1 MLLAKDDLLDF
12 KITPMY
18 VFFFLSTIVYLSGLL
33 HFDIIEIMMSIIF
46 TILLFSVV
54 FCIFLFPY
62 FKKNRILAIGPS
74 IILVIILIAFGGLTT
89 SQWGFLS
96 AALAVGSMLFT
107 EDFFTKFFGVKL
119 SLRASSILVRGRVII
134 VLMAPILFISVNL
147 ITSQCVEEKIL
158 HNKLEYIKYDPKKVK
173 LFENDKEIKTIE
185 DSSLRNTKYN
195 LDFIDGEHVRH
206 VIRSLEFDK
215 IINRLYSFKGL
226 TVRYRGV
233 DYKIENVTFDKKMG
247 IYYLFVY
254 KKKQDINIPF
264 VYVMT
269 SLFRFIFIELIG
281 LLFLIAYFRYF
292 YRNPKENRLLKFISG
307 EKSSIDIQ
315 GHWYLLNKYEFDNRE
330 FLYSVSSFHILGNL
344 LYIGKEVYQLIIKN
358 DKIEIESQSE
368 VHFEILDDYT
378 IKYNEYTFIHSYSK
392 KKKDLFVKY
401 TVPKNRFGNK
411 VYFKES
417 NEKILLGE
425 DLADKENVLCLDINQ
440 GILVETRLKSQ
451 EIYYLTKDF
460 AIPENYFKVLCSDIN
475 VNKDKFLKY
484 EYNCD
489 KGEITIGNTKYIEIR
504 KH

>member
-1 MLLAKDDLLDF
+1 MNYIFIMVLLWV
-12 KITPMY
+12 
-18 VFFFLSTIVYLSGLL
+18 VFF
-33 HFDIIEIMMSIIF
+33 II
-46 TILLFSVV
+46 
-54 FCIFLFPY
+54 LFPY

-134 VLMAPILFISVNL
+134 VLMAPILFISVNI

-158 HNKLEYIKYDPKKVK
+158 HNKLEYIKYDPKEVK
-173 LFENDKEIKTIE
+173 LFENGKEIKAIG
-185 DSSLRNTKYN
+185 DSSLRNTKYI

-206 VIRSLEFDK
+206 GIISLEFDK
-215 IINRLYSFKGL
+215 IINKLYSFKDL
-226 TVRYRGV
+226 TVKYRGI
-233 DYKIENVTFDKKMG
+233 DFKIENVTFDKQMG
-247 IYYLFVY
+247 VYYLFVH

-281 LLFLIAYFRYF
+281 LLFLIAYFHYF

-344 LYIGKEVYQLIIKN
+344 LFIGKTAYKLGKN
-358 DKIEIESQSE
+358 DKRIKIQNTNVSIEIQ
-368 VHFEILDDYT
+368 DDHT
-378 IKYNEYTFIHSYSK
+378 IKINNFTFIHAYSK
-392 KKKDLFVKY
+392 VKKELFVKY
-401 TVPKNRFGNK
+401 KVPKNRFWKK

-417 NEKILLGE
+417 DEKKLLGI
-425 DLADKENVLCLDINQ
+425 DLAEKENVLCLDLQNNKLI
-440 GILVETRLKSQ
+440 ETRLKFQ
-451 EIYYLTKDF
+451 K
-460 AIPENYFKVLCSDIN
+460 NCYFVAEKITNLESSEQSILYSSEDVPI
-475 VNKDKFLKY
+475 VYIKKPDKSELVV
-484 EYNCD
+484 
-489 KGEITIGNTKYIEIR
+489 GGVRYIEI
-504 KH
+504 KN

>member
-1 MLLAKDDLLDF
+1 MMNYIFIMVLLWV
-12 KITPMY
+12 
-18 VFFFLSTIVYLSGLL
+18 VFF
-33 HFDIIEIMMSIIF
+33 II
-46 TILLFSVV
+46 
-54 FCIFLFPY
+54 LFPY

-134 VLMAPILFISVNL
+134 VLMAPILFISVNI

-158 HNKLEYIKYDPKKVK
+158 HNKLEYIKYDPKEVK
-173 LFENDKEIKTIE
+173 LFENGKEIKAIG
-185 DSSLRNTKYN
+185 DSSLRNTKYI

-206 VIRSLEFDK
+206 GIISLEFDK
-215 IINRLYSFKGL
+215 IINKLYSFKDL
-226 TVRYRGV
+226 TVKYRGI
-233 DYKIENVTFDKKMG
+233 DFKIENVTFDKQMG
-247 IYYLFVY
+247 VYYLFVH

-281 LLFLIAYFRYF
+281 LLFLIAYFHYF

-344 LYIGKEVYQLIIKN
+344 LFIGKTAYKLGKN
-358 DKIEIESQSE
+358 DKRIKIQNTNVSIEIQ
-368 VHFEILDDYT
+368 DDHT
-378 IKYNEYTFIHSYSK
+378 IKINNFTFIHAYSK
-392 KKKDLFVKY
+392 VKKELFVKY
-401 TVPKNRFGNK
+401 KVPKNRFGKK

-417 NEKILLGE
+417 DEKKLLGI
-425 DLADKENVLCLDINQ
+425 DLAEKENVLCLDLQNNKLI
-440 GILVETRLKSQ
+440 ETRLKFQ
-451 EIYYLTKDF
+451 K
-460 AIPENYFKVLCSDIN
+460 NCYFVAEKITNLESSEQSILYSSEDVPI
-475 VNKDKFLKY
+475 VYIKKPDKSELVV
-484 EYNCD
+484 
-489 KGEITIGNTKYIEIR
+489 GGVRYIEI
-504 KH
+504 KN

>member
-1 MLLAKDDLLDF
+1 MNYIFIMVLLWV
-12 KITPMY
+12 
-18 VFFFLSTIVYLSGLL
+18 VFF
-33 HFDIIEIMMSIIF
+33 II
-46 TILLFSVV
+46 
-54 FCIFLFPY
+54 LFPY

-134 VLMAPILFISVNL
+134 VLMAPILFISVNI

-158 HNKLEYIKYDPKKVK
+158 HNKLEYIKYDPKEVK
-173 LFENDKEIKTIE
+173 LFENGKEIKAIG
-185 DSSLRNTKYN
+185 DSSLRNTKYI

-206 VIRSLEFDK
+206 GIISLEFDK
-215 IINRLYSFKGL
+215 IINKLYSFKDL
-226 TVRYRGV
+226 TVKYRGI
-233 DYKIENVTFDKKMG
+233 DFKIENVTFDKQMG
-247 IYYLFVY
+247 IYYLFVH

-281 LLFLIAYFRYF
+281 LLFLIAYFHYF

-344 LYIGKEVYQLIIKN
+344 LFIGKTAYKLGKN
-358 DKIEIESQSE
+358 DKRIKIQNTNVSIEIQ
-368 VHFEILDDYT
+368 DDHT
-378 IKYNEYTFIHSYSK
+378 IKINNFTFIHAYSK
-392 KKKDLFVKY
+392 VKKELFVKY
-401 TVPKNRFGNK
+401 KVPKNRFWKK

-417 NEKILLGE
+417 DEKKLLGI
-425 DLADKENVLCLDINQ
+425 DLAEKENVLCLDLQNNKLI
-440 GILVETRLKSQ
+440 ETRLKFQ
-451 EIYYLTKDF
+451 K
-460 AIPENYFKVLCSDIN
+460 NCYFVAEKITNLESSEQSILYSSEDVPI
-475 VNKDKFLKY
+475 VYIKKPDKSELVV
-484 EYNCD
+484 
-489 KGEITIGNTKYIEIR
+489 GGVRYIEI
-504 KH
+504 KN

>member
-1 MLLAKDDLLDF
+1 MNYIFIMVLLWV
-12 KITPMY
+12 
-18 VFFFLSTIVYLSGLL
+18 VFF
-33 HFDIIEIMMSIIF
+33 II
-46 TILLFSVV
+46 
-54 FCIFLFPY
+54 LFPY

-134 VLMAPILFISVNL
+134 VLMAPILFISVNI

-158 HNKLEYIKYDPKKVK
+158 HNKLEYIKYDPKEVN
-173 LFENDKEIKTIE
+173 LFENGKEIKAIG
-185 DSSLRNTKYN
+185 DSSLRNTKYI

-206 VIRSLEFDK
+206 GIISLEFDK
-215 IINRLYSFKGL
+215 IINKLYSFKDL
-226 TVRYRGV
+226 TVKYRGI
-233 DYKIENVTFDKKMG
+233 DFKIENVTFDKQMG
-247 IYYLFVY
+247 VYYLFVH

-281 LLFLIAYFRYF
+281 LLFLIAYFHYF

-344 LYIGKEVYQLIIKN
+344 LFIGKTAYKLGKN
-358 DKIEIESQSE
+358 DKRIKIQNTNVSIEIQ
-368 VHFEILDDYT
+368 DDHT
-378 IKYNEYTFIHSYSK
+378 IKINNFTFIHAYSK
-392 KKKDLFVKY
+392 VKKELFVKY
-401 TVPKNRFGNK
+401 KVPKNRFGKK

-417 NEKILLGE
+417 DEKKLLGI
-425 DLADKENVLCLDINQ
+425 DLAEKENVLCLDLQNNKLI
-440 GILVETRLKSQ
+440 ETRLKFQ
-451 EIYYLTKDF
+451 K
-460 AIPENYFKVLCSDIN
+460 NCYFVAEKITNLESSEQSILYSSEDVPI
-475 VNKDKFLKY
+475 VYIKKPDKSELVV
-484 EYNCD
+484 
-489 KGEITIGNTKYIEIR
+489 GGVRYIEI
-504 KH
+504 KN

>member
-1 MLLAKDDLLDF
+1 MNYIFIMVLLWV
-12 KITPMY
+12 
-18 VFFFLSTIVYLSGLL
+18 VFF
-33 HFDIIEIMMSIIF
+33 II
-46 TILLFSVV
+46 
-54 FCIFLFPY
+54 LFPY
-62 FKKNRILAIGPS
+62 FKKNRILAMGPS

-134 VLMAPILFISVNL
+134 VLMAPILFISVNI

-158 HNKLEYIKYDPKKVK
+158 HNKLEYIKYDPKEVK
-173 LFENDKEIKTIE
+173 LFENGKEIKAIG
-185 DSSLRNTKYN
+185 DSSLRNTKYI

-206 VIRSLEFDK
+206 GIISLEFDK
-215 IINRLYSFKGL
+215 IINKLYSFKDL
-226 TVRYRGV
+226 TVKYRGI
-233 DYKIENVTFDKKMG
+233 DFKIENVTFDKQMG
-247 IYYLFVY
+247 IYYLFVH

-281 LLFLIAYFRYF
+281 LLFLIAYFHYF

-344 LYIGKEVYQLIIKN
+344 LFIGKTAYKLGKN
-358 DKIEIESQSE
+358 DKRIKIQNTNVSIEIQ
-368 VHFEILDDYT
+368 DDHT
-378 IKYNEYTFIHSYSK
+378 IKINNFTFIHAYSK
-392 KKKDLFVKY
+392 VKKELFVKY
-401 TVPKNRFGNK
+401 KVPKNRFWKK

-417 NEKILLGE
+417 DEKKLLGI
-425 DLADKENVLCLDINQ
+425 DLAEKENVLCLDLQNNKLI
-440 GILVETRLKSQ
+440 ETRLKFQ
-451 EIYYLTKDF
+451 K
-460 AIPENYFKVLCSDIN
+460 NCYFVAEKITNLESSEQSILYSSEDVPI
-475 VNKDKFLKY
+475 VYIKKPDKSELVV
-484 EYNCD
+484 
-489 KGEITIGNTKYIEIR
+489 GGVRYIEI
-504 KH
+504 KN

>member
-12 KITPMY
+12 KITSMY

-54 FCIFLFPY
+54 FCVFLFPY

-158 HNKLEYIKYDPKKVK
+158 HNKLEYIKYDPKEVK
-173 LFENDKEIKTIE
+173 LFENGKEIKAIG
-185 DSSLRNTKYN
+185 DSSLRNTKYI
-195 LDFIDGEHVRH
+195 LDFIDGEHVRQG
-206 VIRSLEFDK
+206 IISLEFDK
-215 IINRLYSFKGL
+215 IINKLYSFKDL
-226 TVRYRGV
+226 TVKYRGI
-233 DYKIENVTFDKKMG
+233 DFKIENVTFDEQMG
-247 IYYLFVY
+247 VYYLFVH
-254 KKKQDINIPF
+254 KRNLNNNETIAKLL
-264 VYVMT
+264 T
-269 SLFRFIFIELIG
+269 SLLRFIFIELIG
-281 LLFLIAYFRYF
+281 MVCINVYFRCF
-292 YRNPKENRLLKFISG
+292 YRNPKENWLLKFISG
-307 EKSSIDIQ
+307 GKSGIDIQ
-315 GHWYLLNKYEFDNRE
+315 GHWYLMNKYGFDKRE

-344 LYIGKEVYQLIIKN
+344 LFIGKTAYKLDKN
-358 DKIEIESQSE
+358 DKKIKIQNTNVSIEIQ
-368 VHFEILDDYT
+368 DDHT
-378 IKYNEYTFIHSYSK
+378 IKISNFTFIHAYSK
-392 KKKDLFVKY
+392 VKKELYVKY
-401 TVPKNRFGNK
+401 KVPKNRFGNK

-417 NEKILLGE
+417 DKKVLLGK
-425 DLADKENVLCLDINQ
+425 DLTEKENVLCLDINQ
-440 GILVETRLKSQ
+440 RIIVETRSKSQ
-451 EIYYLTKDF
+451 EIYHLNEKY
-460 AIPENYFKVLCSDIN
+460 AIPENVFLVSGFDIN

-504 KH
+504 EH

>member
-1 MLLAKDDLLDF
+1 MMNYIFIMVLLWV
-12 KITPMY
+12 
-18 VFFFLSTIVYLSGLL
+18 VFF
-33 HFDIIEIMMSIIF
+33 II
-46 TILLFSVV
+46 
-54 FCIFLFPY
+54 LFPY
-62 FKKNRILAIGPS
+62 FKKNRILAMGPS

-134 VLMAPILFISVNL
+134 VLMAPILFISVNI

-158 HNKLEYIKYDPKKVK
+158 HNKLEYIKYDPKEVK
-173 LFENDKEIKTIE
+173 LFENGKEIKAIG
-185 DSSLRNTKYN
+185 DSSLRNTKYI

-206 VIRSLEFDK
+206 GIISLEFDK
-215 IINRLYSFKGL
+215 IINKLYSFKDL
-226 TVRYRGV
+226 TVKYRGI
-233 DYKIENVTFDKKMG
+233 DFKIENVTFDKQMG
-247 IYYLFVY
+247 IYYLFVH

-281 LLFLIAYFRYF
+281 LLFLIAYFHYF

-344 LYIGKEVYQLIIKN
+344 LFIGKTAYKLGKN
-358 DKIEIESQSE
+358 DKRIKIQNTNVSIEIQ
-368 VHFEILDDYT
+368 DDHT
-378 IKYNEYTFIHSYSK
+378 IKINNFTFIHAYSK
-392 KKKDLFVKY
+392 VKKELFVKY
-401 TVPKNRFGNK
+401 KVPKNRFWKK

-417 NEKILLGE
+417 DEKKLLGI
-425 DLADKENVLCLDINQ
+425 DLAEKENVLCLDLQNNKLI
-440 GILVETRLKSQ
+440 ETRLKFQ
-451 EIYYLTKDF
+451 K
-460 AIPENYFKVLCSDIN
+460 NCYFVAEKITNLESSEQSILYSSEDVPI
-475 VNKDKFLKY
+475 VYIKKPDKSELVV
-484 EYNCD
+484 
-489 KGEITIGNTKYIEIR
+489 GGVRYIEI
-504 KH
+504 KN

>member
-1 MLLAKDDLLDF
+1 MNYIFIMVLLWV
-12 KITPMY
+12 
-18 VFFFLSTIVYLSGLL
+18 VFF
-33 HFDIIEIMMSIIF
+33 II
-46 TILLFSVV
+46 
-54 FCIFLFPY
+54 LFPY

-134 VLMAPILFISVNL
+134 VLMAPILFISVNI

-158 HNKLEYIKYDPKKVK
+158 HNKLEYIKYDPKEVK
-173 LFENDKEIKTIE
+173 LFENGKEIKAIG
-185 DSSLRNTKYN
+185 DSSLRNTKYI

-206 VIRSLEFDK
+206 GIISLEFDK
-215 IINRLYSFKGL
+215 IINKLYSFKDL
-226 TVRYRGV
+226 TVKYQGI
-233 DYKIENVTFDKKMG
+233 DFKIENVTFDKQMG
-247 IYYLFVY
+247 VYYLFVH

-281 LLFLIAYFRYF
+281 LLFLIAYFHYF

-344 LYIGKEVYQLIIKN
+344 LFIGKTAYKLGKN
-358 DKIEIESQSE
+358 DKRIKIQNTNVSIEIQ
-368 VHFEILDDYT
+368 DDHT
-378 IKYNEYTFIHSYSK
+378 IKINNFTFIHAYSK
-392 KKKDLFVKY
+392 VKKELFVKY
-401 TVPKNRFGNK
+401 KVPKNRFGKK

-417 NEKILLGE
+417 DEKKLLGI
-425 DLADKENVLCLDINQ
+425 DLAEKENVLCLDLQNNKLI
-440 GILVETRLKSQ
+440 ETRLKFQ
-451 EIYYLTKDF
+451 K
-460 AIPENYFKVLCSDIN
+460 NCYFVAEKITNLESSEQSILYSSEDVPI
-475 VNKDKFLKY
+475 VYIKKPDKSELVV
-484 EYNCD
+484 
-489 KGEITIGNTKYIEIR
+489 GGVRYIEI
-504 KH
+504 KN

>member
-12 KITPMY
+12 KITSMY

-46 TILLFSVV
+46 IILLFSVV
-54 FCIFLFPY
+54 FCVFLFPY

-158 HNKLEYIKYDPKKVK
+158 HNKLEYIKYDPKEVK
-173 LFENDKEIKTIE
+173 LFENGKEIKAIG
-185 DSSLRNTKYN
+185 DSSLRNTKYI

-206 VIRSLEFDK
+206 GIISLEFDK
-215 IINRLYSFKGL
+215 IINKLYSFKDL
-226 TVRYRGV
+226 TVKYRGI
-233 DYKIENVTFDKKMG
+233 DFKIENVTFDEQMG
-247 IYYLFVY
+247 VYYLFVH
-254 KKKQDINIPF
+254 KRNLNNNETIAKLL
-264 VYVMT
+264 T
-269 SLFRFIFIELIG
+269 SLLRFIFIELIG
-281 LLFLIAYFRYF
+281 MVCINVYFRCF
-292 YRNPKENRLLKFISG
+292 YRNPKENWLLKFISR
-307 EKSSIDIQ
+307 EKSGIDIQ
-315 GHWYLLNKYEFDNRE
+315 GHWFLLNKYEFDNRE
-330 FLYSVSSFHILGNL
+330 FLFSVSSFYILGNL
-344 LYIGKEVYQLIIKN
+344 LYIGKEVYQLIKKN
-358 DKIEIESQSE
+358 DKISIKSQPGVS
-368 VHFEILDDYT
+368 FEILDDYT
-378 IKYNEYTFIHSYSK
+378 IKYDEYTFIHSYSK

-401 TVPKNRFGNK
+401 KVPKNRFGNK

-425 DLADKENVLCLDINQ
+425 DLADKENVLCLDMQNNKLI
-440 GILVETRLKSQ
+440 ETRLKFQ
-451 EIYYLTKDF
+451 KKC
-460 AIPENYFKVLCSDIN
+460 YFVA
-475 VNKDKFLKY
+475 
-484 EYNCD
+484 E
-489 KGEITIGNTKYIEIR
+489 EITNLESSEQSILYSSEDIPIVYINKPDKREIIVGGVRYIEI
-504 KH
+504 KNQ

>member
-1 MLLAKDDLLDF
+1 
-12 KITPMY
+12 
-18 VFFFLSTIVYLSGLL
+18 
-33 HFDIIEIMMSIIF
+33 MSYIF
-46 TILLFSVV
+46 TILLVSLVIF
-54 FCIFLFPY
+54 IFLFSY
-62 FKKNRILAIGPS
+62 YKKYMSPITIIITS

-134 VLMAPILFISVNL
+134 VLMAPILFISVNI

-158 HNKLEYIKYDPKKVK
+158 HNKLEYIKYDPKEVK
-173 LFENDKEIKTIE
+173 LFENGKEIKAIG
-185 DSSLRNTKYN
+185 DSSLRNTKYI

-206 VIRSLEFDK
+206 GIISLEFDK
-215 IINRLYSFKGL
+215 IINKLYLFKDL
-226 TVRYRGV
+226 TVKYRGI
-233 DYKIENVTFDKKMG
+233 DFKIENVTFDKQMG
-247 IYYLFVY
+247 VYYLFVH

-281 LLFLIAYFRYF
+281 LLFLIAYFHYF

-344 LYIGKEVYQLIIKN
+344 LFIGKTAYKLGKN
-358 DKIEIESQSE
+358 DKRIKIQNTNVSIEIQ
-368 VHFEILDDYT
+368 DDHT
-378 IKYNEYTFIHSYSK
+378 IKINNFTFIHAYSK
-392 KKKDLFVKY
+392 VKKELFVKY
-401 TVPKNRFGNK
+401 KVPKNRFGKK

-417 NEKILLGE
+417 DEKKLLGI
-425 DLADKENVLCLDINQ
+425 DLAEKENVLCLDLQNNKLI
-440 GILVETRLKSQ
+440 ETRLKFQ
-451 EIYYLTKDF
+451 K
-460 AIPENYFKVLCSDIN
+460 NCYFVAEKITNLESSEQSILYSSEDVPI
-475 VNKDKFLKY
+475 VYIKKPDKSELVV
-484 EYNCD
+484 
-489 KGEITIGNTKYIEIR
+489 GGVRYIEI
-504 KH
+504 KN

>member
-1 MLLAKDDLLDF
+1 MMNYIFIMVLLWV
-12 KITPMY
+12 
-18 VFFFLSTIVYLSGLL
+18 VFF
-33 HFDIIEIMMSIIF
+33 II
-46 TILLFSVV
+46 
-54 FCIFLFPY
+54 LFPY

-134 VLMAPILFISVNL
+134 VLMAPILFISVNI

-158 HNKLEYIKYDPKKVK
+158 HNKLEYIKYDPKEVK
-173 LFENDKEIKTIE
+173 LFENGKEIKAIG
-185 DSSLRNTKYN
+185 DSSLRNTKYI

-206 VIRSLEFDK
+206 GIISLEFDK
-215 IINRLYSFKGL
+215 IINKLYSFKDL
-226 TVRYRGV
+226 TVKYRGI
-233 DYKIENVTFDKKMG
+233 DFKIENVTFDKQMG
-247 IYYLFVY
+247 IYYLFVH

-281 LLFLIAYFRYF
+281 LLFLIAYFHYF

-344 LYIGKEVYQLIIKN
+344 LFIGKTAYKLGKN
-358 DKIEIESQSE
+358 DKRIKIQNTNVSIEIQ
-368 VHFEILDDYT
+368 DDHT
-378 IKYNEYTFIHSYSK
+378 IKINNFTFIHAYSK
-392 KKKDLFVKY
+392 VKKELFVKY
-401 TVPKNRFGNK
+401 KVPKNRFWKK

-417 NEKILLGE
+417 DEKKLLGI
-425 DLADKENVLCLDINQ
+425 DLAEKENVLCLDLQNNKLI
-440 GILVETRLKSQ
+440 ETRLKFQ
-451 EIYYLTKDF
+451 K
-460 AIPENYFKVLCSDIN
+460 NCYFVAEKITNLESSEQSILYSSEDVPI
-475 VNKDKFLKY
+475 VYIKKPDKSELVV
-484 EYNCD
+484 
-489 KGEITIGNTKYIEIR
+489 GGVRYIEI
-504 KH
+504 KN